1 MRGFERQLR
10 KAPRERGQTMAEYA
24 LIMALICGS
33 CMAVLLTFQNSVV
46 ATAIARVTTV
56 ISGL

>member
-1 MRGFERQLR
+1 VRGIERQLR
-10 KAPRERGQTMAEYA
+10 KASQERGQTMAEYA

-33 CMAVLLTFQNSVV
+33 CMAVMMTFQNSVV
-46 ATAIARVTTV
+46 ATAIERVTTV